1 MYANVLSWARFVC
14 ASCVL
19 SPESVRRGN
28 LFKYMPILI
37 SWATHTVNF
46 AKLID
51 STFTL
56 GPISPQKTQ
65 CGPQTIAG
73 MESAV
78 ACSAPC
84 ESLVRRATRLG

>member
-1 MYANVLSWARFVC
+1 MRFWAMYANVLSWARFVC

-65 CGPQTIAG
+65 CA
-73 MESAV
+73 S
-78 ACSAPC
+78 
-84 ESLVRRATRLG
+84 VRIIMARSTLRVQAFPFWLASF

>member
-1 MYANVLSWARFVC
+1 MRFWAMYANVLSWARFVC

-56 GPISPQKTQ
+56 GPISPKKTQ
-65 CGPQTIAG
+65 CGRHHAASVG
-73 MESAV
+73 
-78 ACSAPC
+78 APT
-84 ESLVRRATRLG
+84 STLVEVDGPN

>member
-65 CGPQTIAG
+65 CVGG
-73 MESAV
+73 NYGS
-78 ACSAPC
+78 
-84 ESLVRRATRLG
+84 RATV